1 MNITILPDTV
11 QEITQTH
18 ICTLGITAKVKVET
32 RGKQSRVNHSK
43 VSGVILQAVMVQ
55 HTK

>member
-11 QEITQTH
+11 QEVTQTH

-32 RGKQSRVNHSK
+32 RGKQSRVNL
-43 VSGVILQAVMVQ
+43 VSGVILQKVMVQ

>member
-1 MNITILPDTV
+1 MNRTIRPDTV

-18 ICTLGITAKVKVET
+18 ICTLGITAKVRVET
-32 RGKQSRVNHSK
+32 RGKQSRVNL
-43 VSGVILQAVMVQ
+43 VSGVILQTAVVQ